1 VGILALFVQ
10 KYGGTSVGDLERIRK
25 VAERV
30 GRTADEGHGVVVVVS
45 AMAGETDKLVAMA
58 RALSEFP
65 NQREMDYLLSS
76 GERVTSSLL
85 AIALSDRGHPGMSFT
100 GLRAGIRTTGAHT
113 SARIRTIAADEI
125 VAVLEKG
132 AIPVVA
138 GFQGVDDNRD
148 VTTLGRGG
156 SDLTAVA
163 LAAALHADRCQIF
176 TDVTGVFTA
185 DPRIVSDARKL
196 PRVSYDEM
204 LEMAGLGANVLQA
217 RSVEFAKKFEVEVE
231 VRSSFTDEEGTVV
244 TREDEG
250 MERVVV
256 SAVNCDRNQAQVT
269 VEGIH
274 DQPGIAGKLFG
285 DLAESDVV
293 VDMIVQNVGSHGAA
307 DISFTVS
314 LESLALT
321 ERIMENTRRE
331 LGASAVRTNDRIA
344 KVSIV
349 GIGMKS
355 HSGIAAK
362 MFRSLAD
369 IGTNILMISTSEILV
384 SCVVDA
390 ECAESAVQT
399 LHKVFELEK
408 SVEVRAP
415 LSSPPGNGE
424 EGAES
429 HGGPEGRPEGAS

>member
-1 VGILALFVQ
+1 MALFVQ

-45 AMAGETDKLVAMA
+45 AMAGETDKLVGMA
-58 RALSEFP
+58 RALSVFP
-65 NQREMDYLLSS
+65 NQREMDNLLSS

-85 AIALSDRGHPGMSFT
+85 AIALNDRGHPGMSFT
-100 GLRAGIRTTGAHT
+100 GLRAGIRTTSAHT

-125 VAVLEKG
+125 VAVLKKG

-138 GFQGVDDNRD
+138 GFQGADDNQD

-163 LAAALHADRCQIF
+163 LAAALQADRCQIF

-185 DPRIVSDARKL
+185 DPRIVPDARKL

-217 RSVEFAKKFEVEVE
+217 RSVEFAKKFDVEVE

-250 MERVVV
+250 MEQVVV
-256 SAVNCDRNQAQVT
+256 SAVNCDRNQTQVT

-274 DQPGIAGKLFG
+274 DRPGIAGKLFG
-285 DLAESDVV
+285 DLAEAGVV
-293 VDMIVQNVGSHGAA
+293 VDIIVQNVGSHGAA
-307 DISFTVS
+307 DISFTVP
-314 LESLALT
+314 LESVALT

-331 LGASAVRTNDRIA
+331 LGASAVRTKDRIA

-369 IGTNILMISTSEILV
+369 LGINILMISTSEILV

-390 ECAESAVQT
+390 EYAESAVQT
-399 LHKVFELEK
+399 LHKVFELDK
-408 SVEVRAP
+408 RAE
-415 LSSPPGNGE
+415 NT
-424 EGAES
+424 A
-429 HGGPEGRPEGAS
+429 

>member
-1 VGILALFVQ
+1 MALFVQ

-269 VEGIH
+269 VEGIT
-274 DQPGIAGKLFG
+274 QQKPGEVP
-285 DLAESDVV
+285 DTS
-293 VDMIVQNVGSHGAA
+293 GA
-307 DISFTVS
+307 
-314 LESLALT
+314 
-321 ERIMENTRRE
+321 
-331 LGASAVRTNDRIA
+331 
-344 KVSIV
+344 
-349 GIGMKS
+349 
-355 HSGIAAK
+355 
-362 MFRSLAD
+362 
-369 IGTNILMISTSEILV
+369 
-384 SCVVDA
+384 
-390 ECAESAVQT
+390 
-399 LHKVFELEK
+399 
-408 SVEVRAP
+408 
-415 LSSPPGNGE
+415 
-424 EGAES
+424 GAES
-429 HGGPEGRPEGAS
+429 RPYPRFRNKYEGPGASRLTPAPASSHARVDPQDPRGLTGRPARRPLPGPS

>member
-1 VGILALFVQ
+1 
-10 KYGGTSVGDLERIRK
+10 
-25 VAERV
+25 
-30 GRTADEGHGVVVVVS
+30 VVS

-76 GERVTSSLL
+76 GEGVTSSLL
-85 AIALSDRGHPGMSFT
+85 AIALNDRGHPGMSFT

-138 GFQGVDDNRD
+138 GFQGVDDNQD

-231 VRSSFTDEEGTVV
+231 VRSSFT
-244 TREDEG
+244 
-250 MERVVV
+250 VV

-307 DISFTVS
+307 DISFTVP

-390 ECAESAVQT
+390 ECAESAVRT
-399 LHKVFELEK
+399 LHKVFELDK
-408 SVEVRAP
+408 RA
-415 LSSPPGNGE
+415 GNT
-424 EGAES
+424 
-429 HGGPEGRPEGAS
+429 P